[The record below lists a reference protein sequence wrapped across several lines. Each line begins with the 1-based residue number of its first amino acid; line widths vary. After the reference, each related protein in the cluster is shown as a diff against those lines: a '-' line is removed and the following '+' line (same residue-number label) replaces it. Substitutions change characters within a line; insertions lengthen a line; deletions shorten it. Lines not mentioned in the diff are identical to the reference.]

1 MRSPDL
7 SSAVHSALATAILC
21 LPAAVLHAQSEA
33 EHTMPMPTAPG
44 AGEAASPPPPSTAGE
59 WLDPPLPAGMTLDE
73 VLDAAAGEPPTEY
86 HLPVMDSQIYDLLL
100 VEQLEWRVDDGGPD
114 ALGWDALAWIGGDYH
129 KLVVKAEGEAG
140 FEGPDEGESE
150 TDVLY
155 SYLVSPFW
163 TAQAGVQYANGWE
176 PDAYDDT
183 WSLALAPAGPRPGA
197 LRGRRERSTSPRTRT
212 CPSG

>member
-1 MRSPDL
+1 MDMPGMSMPGMD
-7 SSAVHSALATAILC
+7 T
-21 LPAAVLHAQSEA
+21 PA
-33 EHTMPMPTAPG
+33 
-44 AGEAASPPPPSTAGE
+44 PPPTDAPAPLPPPATPGE

-114 ALGWDALAWIGGDYH
+114 ALGWDAPAWIGGDYH

-140 FEGPDEGESE
+140 FKGPDEGETE
-150 TDVLY
+150 TEWLY

-163 TAQAGVQYANGWE
+163 TAQAGVQYANEWE

-183 WSLALAPAGPRPGA
+183 WSLALAVQGLAPGLFEVDA
-197 LRGRRERSTSPRTRT
+197 MLSSPRTRT